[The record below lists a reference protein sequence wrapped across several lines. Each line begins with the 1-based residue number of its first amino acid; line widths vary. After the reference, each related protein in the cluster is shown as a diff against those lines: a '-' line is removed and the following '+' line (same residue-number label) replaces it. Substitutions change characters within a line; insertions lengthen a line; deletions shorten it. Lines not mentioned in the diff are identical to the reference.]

1 MRNLIS
7 SLFLL
12 VAITFGFSQ
21 SIEQRSTALSL
32 NFQKHLSIS
41 AEQTKKI
48 ETVIKAKLNL
58 ISEIGKSE
66 DQEKAKV
73 TIMLEKRKYFS
84 EIKAVLTEEQ
94 FNAWQV
100 LRSEQSAALNNNQ
113 LVQFPVVDA
122 DLDTIIKK

>member
-21 SIEQRSTALSL
+21 SIEQRATALSL

>member
-66 DQEKAKV
+66 DQ
-73 TIMLEKRKYFS
+73 
-84 EIKAVLTEEQ
+84 
-94 FNAWQV
+94 
-100 LRSEQSAALNNNQ
+100 RSEEHTSELQSH
-113 LVQFPVVDA
+113 
-122 DLDTIIKK
+122 